1 MAYIDW
7 TPDLELGID
16 LLDQDH
22 KVLVSLLNQAHD
34 CMGDPEE
41 AATLGS
47 VLNALVDYAEYHF
60 AREERLLEAAGFDA
74 LKEHRELHRRLARQ
88 ARETRDR
95 YASDPSGVR
104 TADVMGFLRTWLM
117 DHIIK
122 QDMRFR
128 PAVMA
133 RPEAIEAARAI
144 EFDSDNG
151 TEVDTDTD
159 TDSHKSDSPRDA
171 TCVGAPV
178 DFTTMSVLVVDDNEN
193 FQVILRTIF
202 KGLGCP
208 DIRLAGSAREGL
220 DMLSQTVPALILADW
235 RMDGMDGLGFVRAV
249 REQAIAVP
257 IVMITGYNEPGFA
270 DRAREAG
277 VNGFLEK
284 PITARGLVETVSRA
298 LQDVRSAAS
307 AGHG

>member
-16 LLDQDH
+16 LVDQDH
-22 KVLVSLLNQAHD
+22 KVLVALLNQAHD

-41 AATLGS
+41 VATLGS
-47 VLNALVDYAEYHF
+47 VLNALVDYTEYHF
-60 AREERLLEAAGFDA
+60 AREERVMEVAGFSELD
-74 LKEHRELHRRLARQ
+74 EHRELHRRLTRQ
-88 ARETRDR
+88 AREIRDR
-95 YASDPSGVR
+95 YAVDPSGVR
-104 TADVMGFLRTWLM
+104 AVDVMDFLRTWLM

-122 QDMRFR
+122 QDFRFR

-133 RPEAIEAARAI
+133 RPEALEVARAI
-144 EFDSDNG
+144 EFDSDDG
-151 TEVDTDTD
+151 EADADGRR
-159 TDSHKSDSPRDA
+159 SDSPRDA
-171 TCVGAPV
+171 TYVAGPV
-178 DFTTMSVLVVDDNEN
+178 DFTALSVLVVDDNEN

-208 DIRLAGSAREGL
+208 DIRLAGSARQGL
-220 DMLSQTVPALILADW
+220 DALDQAVPALILVDW
-235 RMDGMDGLGFVRAV
+235 RMEGMDGLGFVRTV
-249 REQAIAVP
+249 REQNTAVP

-298 LQDVRSAAS
+298 LHDVRSAA
-307 AGHG
+307 